1 MKAATASFEEV
12 ALEHLDAVFRAAVAI
27 CGQTDE
33 AEDLTQTTFLKALK
47 SFSSFKP
54 GSNCKAWL
62 YQILRNLWID
72 RLRHQQVVGQTL
84 TIEETHIAAEQ
95 QEDKTV
101 WTNAQDLLENFS
113 DEQVIRALKHLPE
126 DQRLTLFLIDV
137 EQLSQQEVAEITDVA
152 VGTVKS
158 RCHRARA
165 NLKSALAN
173 YAKEK
178 RYI

>member
-1 MKAATASFEEV
+1 MKAVTSTFEEV
-12 ALEHLDAVFRAAVAI
+12 ALEHLDAVYRAAVAI
-27 CGQTDE
+27 SGQGE
-33 AEDLTQTTFLKALK
+33 VAEDLTQSTFLKALK
-47 SFSSFKP
+47 SFDSFKP
-54 GSNCKAWL
+54 GTNCKAWL

-72 RLRHQQVVGQTL
+72 RLRHEKVVGTTVTL
-84 TIEETHIAAEQ
+84 DETLVATEPSD
-95 QEDKTV
+95 EKTD
-101 WTNAQDLLENFS
+101 WSNADDLLENFS
-113 DEQVIRALKHLPE
+113 DEQVIRALKQLPE
-126 DQRLTLFLIDV
+126 DQRLTLFLVDV

-165 NLKSALAN
+165 NLKIALAN